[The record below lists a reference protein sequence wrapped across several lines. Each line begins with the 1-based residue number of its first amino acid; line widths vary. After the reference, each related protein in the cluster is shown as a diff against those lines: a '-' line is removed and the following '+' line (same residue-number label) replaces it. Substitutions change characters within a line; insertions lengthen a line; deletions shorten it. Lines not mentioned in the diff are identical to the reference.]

1 MAAILDTPLLQFCLF
16 WSISKKNSE
25 FPDNCFYPSVT
36 DALARKNHGPGFGRE
51 LDGFKREPN
60 DKDLKVFGAGIPSSA

>member
-1 MAAILDTPLLQFCLF
+1 M
-16 WSISKKNSE
+16 
-25 FPDNCFYPSVT
+25 T
-36 DALARKNHGPGFGRE
+36 DALAQKNHGPGFGCE